1 MHGART
7 RLQRSLC
14 SATNATIWRN
24 AMRCTSLVL
33 ALTASLGGIASAQPG
48 PPPNPPPPP
57 NDTTTTTTTTT
68 EQTSVAPTPTPPPP
82 PMQSQP
88 VVTTQEE
95 PTSARPVGLAIG
107 LG

>member
-33 ALTASLGGIASAQPG
+33 ALTAGLGGLASAQPG

-57 NDTTTTTTTTT
+57 VDTTTTTTTTT
-68 EQTSVAPTPTPPPP
+68 DQSAVVTTPPPP
-82 PMQSQP
+82 QRTYSQSTP
-88 VVTTQEE
+88 APAEPESTTG
-95 PTSARPVGLAIG
+95 RPDGMAI
-107 LG
+107 